1 MNLPKG
7 NRHKPCSVSQF
18 FSNPY
23 SSLPS
28 FSRLLRFLSILSI
41 FAILSCSGSGDSPIA
56 GSGNTGTIIISYRVP
71 IGVYK
76 VRAAILDTNNNPLSG
91 FQKEKDVTPGESVTI
106 IFNNLS
112 IGSYNIKLE
121 GLDAEGSEILYTGQ
135 TNGVAVTKGG
145 VAEPSV
151 VARYTRSDIASPGS
165 SNHNPANGSTNI
177 PANTKISVQVSDAD
191 AGVDV
196 TSIVLISNG

>member
-1 MNLPKG
+1 MAKRNLIPECFNQG
-7 NRHKPCSVSQF
+7 LARRLVSQSVLF
-18 FSNPY
+18 YSY

-41 FAILSCSGSGDSPIA
+41 FAILSCSGSGDSPIIS
-56 GSGNTGTIIISYRVP
+56 SGNTGTIIISYRVP

-76 VRAAILDTNNNPLSG
+76 VRAAILDTNNPPISE

-135 TNGVAVTKGG
+135 TN
-145 VAEPSV
+145 
-151 VARYTRSDIASPGS
+151 
-165 SNHNPANGSTNI
+165 N
-177 PANTKISVQVSDAD
+177 
-191 AGVDV
+191 
-196 TSIVLISNG
+196 